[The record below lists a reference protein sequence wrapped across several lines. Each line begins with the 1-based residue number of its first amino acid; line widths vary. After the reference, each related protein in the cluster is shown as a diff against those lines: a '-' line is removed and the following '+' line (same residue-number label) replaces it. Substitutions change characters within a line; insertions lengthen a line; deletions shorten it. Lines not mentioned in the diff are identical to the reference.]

1 MKILA
6 LMILGLLVVGCGK
19 SLTEEE
25 KKVVGSYEG
34 SLEPIVQIVKY
45 AFLENRTFKYYENGV
60 MGSKYKGKK
69 YKWKLVGKEIHVP
82 SKQTTYEGKP
92 VTPYVATSV
101 YVINPNGD
109 LVWIATIKDEKRR
122 EVVEPPTFKK
132 IK

>member
-1 MKILA
+1 MKVLIP
-6 LMILGLLVVGCGK
+6 IVIGLLVVGCGK

-45 AFLENRTFKYYENGV
+45 AFLENRTFKYNEISV

-82 SKQTTYEGKP
+82 AT
-92 VTPYVATSV
+92 VTSV
-101 YVINPNGD
+101 YIINPNGD
-109 LVWIATIKDEKRR
+109 LVYIAKIKDGKR
-122 EVVEPPTFKK
+122 EDLTKAWQPTFKR